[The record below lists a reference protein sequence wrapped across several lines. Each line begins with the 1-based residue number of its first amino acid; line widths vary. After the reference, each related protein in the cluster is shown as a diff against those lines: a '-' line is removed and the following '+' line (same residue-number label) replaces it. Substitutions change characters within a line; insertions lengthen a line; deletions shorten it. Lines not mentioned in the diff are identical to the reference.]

1 MDNKVVKAHECVIK
15 EVVNEDLKEDLKI
28 VHMESLRKAQKVGE
42 IFKSQLLNTQISKK
56 ELDEIYEESIKYN
69 PELAD
74 AYHEMQR
81 RNVQIETGD
90 LNMALMYRDF
100 KRYGMTPERYEKFK
114 KSLKSN
120 GHRRRNSI
128 SNAMDPIEIVVEKD
142 DESSSSFHDEPVMK
156 EVDSSELSSD
166 LSCASEREFN
176 LKLERLK
183 YKKSYKG
190 RMQMC
195 CKSKC
200 F

>member
-1 MDNKVVKAHECVIK
+1 M
-15 EVVNEDLKEDLKI
+15 
-28 VHMESLRKAQKVGE
+28 
-42 IFKSQLLNTQISKK
+42 
-56 ELDEIYEESIKYN
+56 
-69 PELAD
+69 AD

-100 KRYGMTPERYEKFK
+100 KRYGMTPERYEKYK
-114 KSLKSN
+114 KSLRSN
-120 GHRRRNSI
+120 GPRRVMNERG
-128 SNAMDPIEIVVEKD
+128 IEIVVEKD

-166 LSCASEREFN
+166 LSCASERDFN

-183 YKKSYKG
+183 FKKSYKG
-190 RMQMC
+190 RIHMC
-195 CKSKC
+195 CKSKY